1 MSEARRYLTVSQLNE
16 YVKMLMDSDE
26 ILSGLWVKGE
36 ISNFTNHR
44 TGHFYFSLKD
54 ESALVRC
61 VMFKGYTGHLQFL
74 PKEGMRVLLH
84 GRVSAFVRD
93 GQYQIYV
100 DDIVPEG
107 IGSLYAAFE
116 QLKAKLQGEGLFDE
130 SRKRPLPAFPERIG
144 IVTSPTGAAIR
155 DMINILG
162 RRFPLAE
169 IILYP
174 ALVQGPE
181 APGQIVKGIRYFN
194 ENHMADVLIV
204 GRGGGSL
211 EDLWAFNNETLA
223 RAVAASNIPVIS
235 AVGHET
241 DFTICDFVADLRA
254 PTPSAAAELAV
265 PDKDELA
272 ARLTLYRD
280 KLYRCVAGKVDTG
293 RRMMKMLSETGVLES
308 PEALFSN
315 RRMALVMAEKSMDTA
330 MKATMTKAK
339 STVEQAAG
347 KLEALSPLGVLARGY
362 ALAENEEGNVI
373 RKIKDTDVGKD
384 ISILVSDGRIVASV
398 TEKIKE
404 KRHGQKTNEL

>member
-194 ENHMADVLIV
+194 ENYMADVLIV

-293 RRMMKMLSETGVLES
+293 RRMMKMLSETGVLSS
-308 PEALFSN
+308 PEALFSD